1 MAAQILMGLAGGL
14 GLFLFGMQIMA
25 SGMQKAAGDKLRKI
39 LEVLTSNRYMAVITG
54 FVVTILVQSSS
65 TTTVM
70 IVGFAN
76 AGLMTLTQAVGTIMG
91 ANIGT
96 TVTAQAISF
105 DLAFIA
111 LPAIGLGAALNFFS
125 KRRLKRY
132 IGQAIL
138 GFGLLFLG
146 MTTMSSALS
155 PLRESPYFLNLIAS
169 FAQNPLLGLMVGAL
183 FTAAIQS
190 SSAATGIIIALSL
203 QDLLTFPSAMS
214 LILGTNIGTCITALL
229 ASFGSSLS
237 GKRAALAHISFNLM
251 GSLLFLLIISPFS
264 SLMMLTASTVPRQI
278 ANAHTIFNI
287 TNTLIMLPFFNAFV
301 KLITKIL
308 PGEDGAISMGP
319 KFLDKRML
327 KTPAVAIGS
336 AQKEVLRMAAL
347 AREMVGGSMQAFVKE
362 DHKLMAHVS
371 QTEDILDSLEK
382 EITTYLS
389 ELSVHSL
396 TLEQSSTVTGYMHV
410 LNDLER
416 IGDHAETVSNMTDI
430 KSGDRLPFSQA
441 ALDDLREMH
450 RTVEGMLDKV
460 IYAFEHD
467 DFDAA
472 REVIEEDDVVD
483 NMEKSLRK
491 KHIERI
497 NRKSCIPASGV
508 IYLDVL
514 SNFERIADHA
524 TNIAQV
530 VLGEF

>member
-1 MAAQILMGLAGGL
+1 
-14 GLFLFGMQIMA
+14 
-25 SGMQKAAGDKLRKI
+25 
-39 LEVLTSNRYMAVITG
+39 
-54 FVVTILVQSSS
+54 
-65 TTTVM
+65 
-70 IVGFAN
+70 
-76 AGLMTLTQAVGTIMG
+76 
-91 ANIGT
+91 
-96 TVTAQAISF
+96 
-105 DLAFIA
+105 
-111 LPAIGLGAALNFFS
+111 
-125 KRRLKRY
+125 
-132 IGQAIL
+132 
-138 GFGLLFLG
+138 
-146 MTTMSSALS
+146 
-155 PLRESPYFLNLIAS
+155 
-169 FAQNPLLGLMVGAL
+169 
-183 FTAAIQS
+183 
-190 SSAATGIIIALSL
+190 
-203 QDLLTFPSAMS
+203 
-214 LILGTNIGTCITALL
+214 
-229 ASFGSSLS
+229 
-237 GKRAALAHISFNLM
+237 
-251 GSLLFLLIISPFS
+251 
-264 SLMMLTASTVPRQI
+264 
-278 ANAHTIFNI
+278 
-287 TNTLIMLPFFNAFV
+287 FV

-327 KTPAVAIGS
+327 KTPAVAISS

-347 AREMVGGSMQAFVKE
+347 AREMVGGSMQAFIKE
-362 DHKLMAHVS
+362 DHKLMAHVN

-396 TLEQSSTVTGYMHV
+396 TLEQSSTVAGYMHV

-430 KSGDRLPFSQA
+430 KSGDRLPFSQE

-483 NMEKSLRK
+483 NMEKNLRK
-491 KHIERI
+491 KHIQRI
-497 NRKSCIPASGV
+497 NKKSCIPASGV